1 MYHTCRGA
9 DLLGFISMAYSS
21 PVYVPPRDLC
31 QPSQMML
38 ESPGCGPNFLVS
50 RKGLQ
55 ISRPESA
62 QTAFFTHFNQFLTL
76 LCFLVVEASLWLN
89 QQISFG
95 NTFLQ
100 GQEGKIGNLPDCN
113 LFQRGLAANMLGI
126 KWEMNSSYL

>member
-1 MYHTCRGA
+1 MAQLSSLTNNVPKPVYIYHTCSGA
-9 DLLGFISMAYSS
+9 DLLGLISTAHSS

-31 QPSQMML
+31 QPSQMMP
-38 ESPGCGPNFLVS
+38 ESPGCRPNFLVS
-50 RKGLQ
+50 CKGLQ

-62 QTAFFTHFNQFLTL
+62 QTTFFTYFNQFLTL

-89 QQISFG
+89 QQISIFG

-113 LFQRGLAANMLGI
+113 LF
-126 KWEMNSSYL
+126 